1 MEGQNDAQQQD
12 LELPFNPSLLQGEV
26 YLKSEEVI
34 AVKHNR
40 RREQG
45 WFFLALLSKDLL
57 VKERRGNLI
66 VFPHNVM
73 HILWLDN
80 SDTGDKFVFSE
91 AYRDDRDS
99 SYTIIDRVRIEEI
112 IIDASGLRS
121 YKLPQE
127 ETDRIGRLLK
137 GGNNS
142 ALTLTTSSSKMKKCP
157 MRIRLMNLLNVCFH
171 H

>member
-12 LELPFNPSLLQGEV
+12 RELPFNPSLLQCEV

-45 WFFLALLSKDLL
+45 WFFLALLSKDL
-57 VKERRGNLI
+57 VKERRGNLV

-137 GGNNS
+137 CGNNS

-157 MRIRLMNLLNVCFH
+157 MRIRLMNLLNACFH

>member
-1 MEGQNDAQQQD
+1 
-12 LELPFNPSLLQGEV
+12 
-26 YLKSEEVI
+26 
-34 AVKHNR
+34 
-40 RREQG
+40 
-45 WFFLALLSKDLL
+45 
-57 VKERRGNLI
+57 
-66 VFPHNVM
+66 M

-99 SYTIIDRVRIEEI
+99 SYTIIDRV
-112 IIDASGLRS
+112 
-121 YKLPQE
+121 Q